1 MSESTKYVAISKFRV
16 RNEMAADVARAFR
29 ERPHLVDDAPGFVRM
44 DVLTPLE
51 DGKEFWLLT
60 YWNDEAS
67 FRAWHT
73 SHLYRDSHAG
83 IPKGLKLD
91 SAATELR
98 GFRWLSS

>member
-1 MSESTKYVAISKFRV
+1 MSESTGYVALSRFRV
-16 RNEMAADVARAFR
+16 RNDMAGEVARAFR

-44 DVLTPLE
+44 DVLTPAE

-60 YWNDEAS
+60 YWSDEAS
-67 FRAWHT
+67 FRAWHS

-91 SAATELR
+91 PSATELR
-98 GFRWLSS
+98 GFHWVSS